1 MRLRYRIGLT
11 SLIHTS
17 LYQCVRPCCRWMLI
31 SYIVSSGKLTTTVT
45 GPVSGAHWYCT
56 LKCSCP
62 AGMCDT
68 RTRHMQLAMSVD
80 VVICEASVV
89 QYIHTHI
96 HMYMYCIL
104 GLLQWWH
111 SKLVPVC

>member
-1 MRLRYRIGLT
+1 MVTKTILT
-11 SLIHTS
+11 G
-17 LYQCVRPCCRWMLI
+17 I
-31 SYIVSSGKLTTTVT
+31 SYVVSSAKLTTTVT
-45 GPVSGAHWYCT
+45 GPVSGTHWYCT

-68 RTRHMQLAMSVD
+68 LTHHMQLAMYVD

-89 QYIHTHI
+89 QYIDTHI
-96 HMYMYCIL
+96 HTYMYCVY